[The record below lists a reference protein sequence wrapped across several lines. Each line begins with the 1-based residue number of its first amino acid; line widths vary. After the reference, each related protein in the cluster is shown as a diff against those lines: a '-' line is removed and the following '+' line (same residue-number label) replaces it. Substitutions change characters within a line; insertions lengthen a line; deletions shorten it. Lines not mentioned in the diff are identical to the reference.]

1 MAQRYLVLRS
11 RLSLTFLAALALA
24 GTSHA
29 QLSVTSTGVPFLI
42 DFDNTL
48 SGVNNGQIDGSG
60 FVAAA
65 AAGDLDADAWATNGM
80 SDGSKALGA
89 DATTGDHARGISAGG
104 VTTGGFYAFT
114 VSVGNRALGVQPV
127 GADWTPGL
135 LTLKVDNNTG
145 VTVSSVDLSYLVY
158 YFNDQGWSNSW
169 NFEWS
174 LNNLTWTPVGALDL
188 ATPAAAGA
196 AVWTSNNRNT
206 TINSLSLANGSSIY
220 FRWASDD
227 VSGSGSRDEIAL
239 DDISVTMN
247 TTTTTTVQFTGTNAT
262 VSEAGVSTTL
272 TVSISNPDLSNAT
285 TVDVVLT
292 AGTAARIGGYTTQ
305 SLNFPAG
312 SGASQNV
319 SITLTDNGGCDG
331 NELFTFQLQ
340 NVAGGN
346 SAASAPPSSFNL
358 TLTDNESSVVQL
370 LIEDFETDGA
380 GSRYTL
386 NQPHGNP
393 VGGDLFLRSDDAG
406 MTAAGGLTMAGES
419 GTFYMEGEDM
429 DVIAPSAEITV
440 TFTGLDIQGVS
451 GTTISLLAGA
461 RAAANYDNAANLD
474 YLFVERNVDGGGWV
488 TVGAFRSEATIGG
501 SNQRI
506 ALDTDLN
513 GVGDGTQ
520 LNATMAS
527 FSFLVGA
534 TGTSMDV
541 RIRFRTD
548 ASDEEIAFDLVEV
561 EGDLC
566 RPIYYSRANGSELT
580 ASWSTTRTGTAGAV
594 TFDKNATGVIQ
605 TGNTITTTGATWS
618 VYNLDVEAGGSA
630 VLGTTNLDHY
640 GTSLVNNS
648 SFTIGTGAITFRNS
662 GAVSVSGSGT
672 YDLYDVTANN
682 ADVTLNSNLMSVR
695 RTLEMTNGGTFN
707 ANNSGNPNR
716 NLVLAS
722 SATGTGR
729 LGPVSAGPSFLGQI
743 RMERFVPAGITNWR
757 LISAPTNGNALSSLE
772 DDFVTAG
779 YPGSEFPLFDQP
791 VGSNILW
798 PSIRTYD
805 EPNAGPALI
814 DGLTGATGD
823 NMVMAAGQG
832 FAAWSGTTLLGTSAF
847 TIDLRSTPRLGLA
860 PISLPVTYTT
870 NGFPATDGW
879 NLVGNPVP
887 SPIDFTLVSK
897 TNVDD
902 FYYVFDPV
910 AGNNASWDEGLGVS
924 IPALSL
930 NGNIQ
935 SFQGFWVK
943 ANAAAPTMSVEEGDK
958 VLDLNG
964 GGLFGGSEQGPQP
977 MFRVEL
983 SSGINA
989 FFDETLIHFGT
1000 GAPASGDAH
1009 DLVKFTFSHPDA
1021 PQIMSRTA
1029 DGADMTLNA
1038 WGPITTATEIPV
1050 AIDVAITGDYTLRIF
1065 DAMGL
1070 MGMSCLVLEDLFTGQ
1085 SIALSEGSTYTFT
1098 AGEATPAEPARFL
1111 VHASAPVQYSYTDVA
1126 CNGGTTG
1133 MASALGEGTGP
1144 WDYTWMDE
1152 NGTVLLEQLQL
1163 NGTGQFTD
1171 LPAGDYQVSVSSNAG
1186 CGTLVQSFSIDE
1198 PAPLD
1203 GALTATSTTCA
1214 SVADGSVDLMVMGGT
1229 DPHTFVWSNGATTED
1244 LTAVPAG
1251 TYEVTITDG
1260 NGCALAPIS
1269 ITVDAGTGPMAA
1281 FLPSTTTTFTGE
1293 PVEFFN
1299 MSTWGA
1305 QMTWDF
1311 GDGSGSTDNEPIHSY
1326 TLPGIYTV
1334 TLTVNENGCEAVIT
1348 GEIIVDMSTG
1358 VQGITDGLARVWLQ
1372 NDEVVVDL
1380 HQEQADEV
1388 LITVLDAQ
1396 GRKVA
1401 ERRTRITEGRERIPV
1416 GHVAQGVILV
1426 QLLKGDHGRTFKL
1439 PLTR

>member
-1 MAQRYLVLRS
+1 
-11 RLSLTFLAALALA
+11 
-24 GTSHA
+24 
-29 QLSVTSTGVPFLI
+29 
-42 DFDNTL
+42 
-48 SGVNNGQIDGSG
+48 
-60 FVAAA
+60 
-65 AAGDLDADAWATNGM
+65 M
-80 SDGSKALGA
+80 SI
-89 DATTGDHARGISAGG
+89 T
-104 VTTGGFYAFT
+104 
-114 VSVGNRALGVQPV
+114 
-127 GADWTPGL
+127 
-135 LTLKVDNNTG
+135 
-145 VTVSSVDLSYLVY
+145 
-158 YFNDQGWSNSW
+158 
-169 NFEWS
+169 
-174 LNNLTWTPVGALDL
+174 
-188 ATPAAAGA
+188 
-196 AVWTSNNRNT
+196 
-206 TINSLSLANGSSIY
+206 
-220 FRWASDD
+220 
-227 VSGSGSRDEIAL
+227 
-239 DDISVTMN
+239 
-247 TTTTTTVQFTGTNAT
+247 
-262 VSEAGVSTTL
+262 
-272 TVSISNPDLSNAT
+272 NPDAINAT

-319 SITLTDNGGCDG
+319 TITLTDNGACDG
-331 NELFTFQLQ
+331 DELFTFQLQ

-346 SAASAPPSSFNL
+346 SAVAGTPSSFNL
-358 TLTDNESSVVQL
+358 TLTDNEFTANQLVARQAFDGLGTDTWSITAGAGNISATPGATDVPVNQRILSATQSWQVNNGNVTLDLNTVNVSAYTNLVVRARLSSLSVGGGGNGADAGDNVRIFANINGGGFPGTADITIAGNGNAHWGYSTGTGTVTTTAGTPVSVAPASGGARTTDGYSFIVL
-370 LIEDFETDGA
+370 NIPPGTTTLALRAIALNNNANEVWALEDFE
-380 GSRYTL
+380 
-386 NQPHGNP
+386 
-393 VGGDLFLRSDDAG
+393 LR
-406 MTAAGGLTMAGES
+406 
-419 GTFYMEGEDM
+419 
-429 DVIAPSAEITV
+429 
-440 TFTGLDIQGVS
+440 
-451 GTTISLLAGA
+451 
-461 RAAANYDNAANLD
+461 
-474 YLFVERNVDGGGWV
+474 
-488 TVGAFRSEATIGG
+488 
-501 SNQRI
+501 
-506 ALDTDLN
+506 
-513 GVGDGTQ
+513 
-520 LNATMAS
+520 
-527 FSFLVGA
+527 
-534 TGTSMDV
+534 
-541 RIRFRTD
+541 
-548 ASDEEIAFDLVEV
+548 
-561 EGDLC
+561 GDLC
-566 RPIYYSRANGSELT
+566 RPIYYSRSNGSELT
-580 ASWSTTRTGTAGAV
+580 GTWSTSRTGSPAPGVV
-594 TFDKNATGVIQ
+594 TFDQNASGVIQ
-605 TGNTITTTGATWS
+605 TGHTVTTTGATWTTF
-618 VYNLDVEAGGSA
+618 NLDVEAGGSA

-640 GTSLVNNS
+640 GTSLVNNN

-743 RMERFVPAGITNWR
+743 RMERFVPSGVTNWR

-870 NGFPATDGW
+870 NGFPSTDGW

-887 SPIDFTLVSK
+887 SPIDFSLVSK
-897 TNVDD
+897 TNVDN

-910 AGNNASWDEGLGVS
+910 AGNNASWDEGLSVS

-977 MFRVEL
+977 MFRVEI

-989 FFDETLIHFGT
+989 FFDETLVHFGT
-1000 GAPASGDAH
+1000 GAPASGDEH
-1009 DLVKFTFSHPDA
+1009 DLMKFTFSHPEA

-1029 DGADMTLNA
+1029 DGSDMTLNA

-1050 AIDVAITGDYTLRIF
+1050 SIDVAMTGDYTLRIF

-1085 SIALSEGSTYTFT
+1085 SITLSEGSTYTFT
-1098 AGEATPAEPARFL
+1098 ADEATPAEPARFL

-1144 WDYTWMDE
+1144 WDYIWMDE
-1152 NGTVLLEQLQL
+1152 NGTVLLEQFQL
-1163 NGTGQFTD
+1163 NGTGQLAN
-1171 LPAGDYQVSVSSNAG
+1171 LPAGDYQVSVSSAAG

-1214 SVADGSVDLMVMGGT
+1214 TVADGAVDLMVMGGAF
-1229 DPHTFVWSNGATTED
+1229 PHTFVWSNGAVTED
-1244 LTAVPAG
+1244 LTDVVAD

-1260 NGCALAPIS
+1260 NGCTLAPIS
-1269 ITVDAGTGPMAA
+1269 ITVDAGAGPAAA

-1299 MSTWGA
+1299 LSTWGA

-1311 GDGSGSTDNEPIHSY
+1311 GDGNGSTDNEPIHTY

-1334 TLTVNENGCEAVIT
+1334 TLTVNENGCVAVT
-1348 GEIIVDMSTG
+1348 TQEVIVDMSTG
-1358 VQGITDGLARVWLQ
+1358 VQQLTSDLAQVWLQ
-1372 NDEVVVDL
+1372 QDEVVVEL

-1401 ERRTRITEGRERIPV
+1401 ERRTRITGGYERIPV
-1416 GHVAQGVILV
+1416 GHVAQGVILI
-1426 QLLKGDHGRTFKL
+1426 QLLKGDQGRTFKL